1 MKIYYITSNS
11 EKTLDMFARDFSESP
26 ELVWLEPRP
35 TLINGQIGLKEVGL
49 KNAFQGLQQSL
60 KKAPWFEIPKG
71 VFIEEARFYWQH
83 GMLHLL
89 AQESELG
96 YRYFGCSENKSF
108 LNRLGLST
116 AKSKE
121 VDVHTGKNPVSKIK
135 GVLNR
140 LKLGKEKS
148 KEVDVHTGKNP
159 VSKIFLRQDLE
170 RFNLEDTLKIDKV
183 QVVSYWDEDSLWAW
197 RLMPVN

>member
-1 MKIYYITSNS
+1 MKIYYITGNS
-11 EKTLDMFARDFSESP
+11 KKTLDMFARDFSESP

-35 TLINGQIGLKEVGL
+35 TLINGKIGLKEVGL

-60 KKAPWFEIPKG
+60 EKKVSWFNIRVQIPLKKAPWFEIPNG

-83 GMLHLL
+83 SMLHLL

-108 LNRLGLST
+108 LNRLGLNT
-116 AKSKE
+116 A
-121 VDVHTGKNPVSKIK
+121 
-135 GVLNR
+135 
-140 LKLGKEKS
+140 KS

-197 RLMPVN
+197 RLIS

>member
-1 MKIYYITSNS
+1 
-11 EKTLDMFARDFSESP
+11 MFARDFSESP

-135 GVLNR
+135 RFLNR
-140 LKLGKEKS
+140 LELSTAKS

-159 VSKIFLRQDLE
+159 IFLRRDLK
-170 RFNLEDTLKIDKV
+170 RFKLGDTLKIGKTDKV
-183 QVVSYWDEDSLWAW
+183 KVVSYWDEDSLWAW

>member
-121 VDVHTGKNPVSKIK
+121 VDVHTGKNP
-135 GVLNR
+135 
-140 LKLGKEKS
+140 
-148 KEVDVHTGKNP
+148 
-159 VSKIFLRQDLE
+159 IFLRRDLK
-170 RFNLEDTLKIDKV
+170 RFKLGDTLKIGKTDKV
-183 QVVSYWDEDSLWAW
+183 KVVSYWDEDSLWAW